1 MESNGTFG
9 RQAST
14 ILALLA
20 MTLFAG
26 CTSTSGSAT
35 LRVEVEVYKG
45 PLSKEASVQLAELDG
60 IVLDSNR
67 AMKILRDNMNFS
79 RLSMECD
86 RLKQTKMEGQQDSGR
101 KIKDTV
107 TIDDQDN
114 TGSFLFQF
122 DGKSK
127 KISRDHWQACNSLRQ
142 LFHDIKE
149 GMEKCALLTDISAV
163 GPTGL
168 IKKCGFDV
176 TKSGTNLDDCT
187 NQLSRI
193 STYGSY
199 LKRRAAYWAAEHVA
213 TSPRSTRLR
222 IEMAN
227 FAQFA
232 AEYGNQIT
240 SRADALLK
248 QSSGA
253 KGIAIAREQ
262 LPNSI
267 YLRDSEPTAYLNL
280 YDWNEAAVS
289 SGEERGRR
297 ATTAERI
304 RMVEHL
310 VADNYWSHINTVFA
324 AGQGDVSMALVK
336 DDVGN
341 WNLKSFDNDPTD
353 LLDAYKKVGLAAVG
367 AITELASNAS
377 GLPNAEN
384 ALNFANQIALGSTSG
399 ARAEETEERLAGLR
413 QETARLIKKIGKEQ
427 EQRKIALEESIVE
440 IDKQIAGN
448 GDSNSGLKGKYE
460 TAKGNLETKTE
471 SITSLQAEIA
481 SRKGSIGAL
490 DAKIVTLT
498 EQRDAA
504 TARRSVL
511 LSSGDDNPPG
521 AEGDS
526 APPGATPAEV
536 AVLDVQIGELDDRI
550 AAETHALSEHLK
562 QQSMD
567 LEMLGQERAQQTYL
581 ERAADEARKALDAA
595 IATRSAKEIRKSDL
609 VDATAAR
616 IQQLLDLHGAVVTRI
631 AISVAEAAGT
641 QVPSAT
647 SGDDGDEF
655 QN

>member
-1 MESNGTFG
+1 MGCNRIIR

-20 MTLFAG
+20 VTLFAG

-45 PLSKEASVQLAELDG
+45 PLSKEASVQLAELKG
-60 IVLDSNR
+60 IVLDSDR

-86 RLKQTKMEGQQDSGR
+86 RLKQGKPVGTTVDGSR
-101 KIKDTV
+101 KIEDLV
-107 TIDDQDN
+107 TLGSSN
-114 TGSFLFQF
+114 TDASFMFVF
-122 DGKSK
+122 DGELK
-127 KISRDHWQACNSLRQ
+127 KRTGDDWQACNSLRQ
-142 LFHDIKE
+142 LFHDIEE
-149 GMEKCALLTDISAV
+149 GVRQCRQLSDIFADKPIELLTM
-163 GPTGL
+163 
-168 IKKCGFDV
+168 CGFDA
-176 TKSGTNLDDCT
+176 TKNRTNKGLDTCT
-187 NQLSRI
+187 DKLSQI
-193 STYGSY
+193 STYGSF

-253 KGIAIAREQ
+253 NGIAIAREQ

-289 SGEERGRR
+289 SGKERGRR

-341 WNLKSFDNDPTD
+341 WNLKSFDNDPTA
-353 LLDAYKKVGLAAVG
+353 LLNAYKRVGLAAVG
-367 AITELASNAS
+367 AIAKLANKAS

-384 ALNFANQIALGSTSG
+384 ALDFANQIALGSTSG
-399 ARAEETEERLAGLR
+399 TRAKETEERLGGLR
-413 QETARLIKKIGKEQ
+413 RETARLIQEIGQEQ
-427 EQRKIALEESIVE
+427 EQRNKALDEAIAE
-440 IDKQIAGN
+440 IDTKIAGN
-448 GDSNSGLKGKYE
+448 DDPKSGLKGKYE
-460 TAKGNLETKTE
+460 NESGNLETKIE
-471 SITSLQAEIA
+471 SITSLQAEITA
-481 SRKGSIGAL
+481 RKSSVDAL
-490 DAKIVTLT
+490 DVKIATLAK
-498 EQRDAA
+498 QRDAKVE
-504 TARRSVL
+504 RRRAL
-511 LSSGDDNPPG
+511 LSSGDDTPPG
-521 AEGDS
+521 AEGS
-526 APPGATPAEV
+526 APGGAIQAEV
-536 AVLDVQIGELDDRI
+536 AVLDVQIGDLNDRI
-550 AAETHALSEHLK
+550 TAETHALSEHLK

-567 LEMLGQERAQQTYL
+567 LEMLEQERGQQADL
-581 ERAADEARKALDAA
+581 ERTVDEARKALDAA
-595 IATRSAKEIRKSDL
+595 MAERSANKVRKSDL
-609 VDATAAR
+609 IETTAAQ
-616 IQQLLDLHGAVVTRI
+616 IQQLLDLHGAVVARM

-641 QVPSAT
+641 QVPSAM
-647 SGDDGDEF
+647 SRGR
-655 QN
+655 